1 MEEKTLQEQLLV
13 RALNS
18 SYITNEVLSK
28 DVANLLP
35 NKANQVIGNILV
47 RYYATNSGPITDVA
61 LKYGLEQYFKA
72 ENLRRKRRHEDAMT
86 PEEEIALSNRVSNI
100 MSIEPDSSTN
110 IETALDSYVKKKLAS
125 SVILEEASRDSE
137 DLSKRVEERLDK
149 INSLDINGTSDEVVD
164 VYRDIK
170 PKAEAYMSGLGRA
183 KLSSGLKCFDD
194 VMSGGLEKGQV
205 GLIGGKSGFGKTV
218 FLTNLAYYY
227 SVVSGLNVLQVTLE
241 ELKADSYM
249 RFDRLRY
256 RVTPTEMLTPEGK
269 IDPEFLKHEIE
280 TVNSKDD
287 DIDGTLLFKRYAP
300 QTLTVDGL
308 RQCINTAERQKGL
321 KLDVVVL
328 DYADLMR
335 VFNKSDNEAVQ
346 GEELF
351 QNLSKLAQEEDVVLI
366 TGTQLNRT
374 ANSQELMTLESIEG
388 SYRKINITAF
398 AGTLNGNKE
407 ERDHGYMRVYL
418 DKIRNRFTTE
428 DTLLLKFNKGTMLLS
443 DETEAEKVEHLSL
456 INQDSSAL
464 KSQRREEYVKKN
476 SVSPTGDTE
485 MQQKAKSILENLGG
499 K

>member
-1 MEEKTLQEQLLV
+1 M
-13 RALNS
+13 
-18 SYITNEVLSK
+18 
-28 DVANLLP
+28 
-35 NKANQVIGNILV
+35 
-47 RYYATNSGPITDVA
+47 
-61 LKYGLEQYFKA
+61 
-72 ENLRRKRRHEDAMT
+72 
-86 PEEEIALSNRVSNI
+86 
-100 MSIEPDSSTN
+100 
-110 IETALDSYVKKKLAS
+110 
-125 SVILEEASRDSE
+125 
-137 DLSKRVEERLDK
+137 
-149 INSLDINGTSDEVVD
+149 
-164 VYRDIK
+164 
-170 PKAEAYMSGLGRA
+170 
-183 KLSSGLKCFDD
+183 
-194 VMSGGLEKGQV
+194 
-205 GLIGGKSGFGKTV
+205 
-218 FLTNLAYYY
+218 
-227 SVVSGLNVLQVTLE
+227 
-241 ELKADSYM
+241 
-249 RFDRLRY
+249 
-256 RVTPTEMLTPEGK
+256 
-269 IDPEFLKHEIE
+269 
-280 TVNSKDD
+280 
-287 DIDGTLLFKRYAP
+287 
-300 QTLTVDGL
+300 
-308 RQCINTAERQKGL
+308 
-321 KLDVVVL
+321 VVL